1 MKILYI
7 TYEFLAPDLALRIKN
22 EGHDIAICMDAKTDI
37 LKGTLKRVPYATRL
51 EYAKQCD
58 LVIYDDKSKG
68 EASRLIAQGGVEL
81 DGVKVEAPNCEV
93 RSGAVL
99 KVGKRRFLRLITG

>member
-1 MKILYI
+1 MRVVQNK
-7 TYEFLAPDLALRIKN
+7 EAPDEIS
-22 EGHDIAICMDAKTDI
+22 
-37 LKGTLKRVPYATRL
+37 RVPHRGRVVSIPQIMVDAGL
-51 EYAKQCD
+51 A
-58 LVIYDDKSKG
+58 KSKS

-99 KVGKRRFLRLITG
+99 KVGKRRFLRLGYGLSAGAP